1 MKQMNYENGIKT
13 LMELETAMERAA
25 QNAAFDLE
33 RDMAKKIKKHASP
46 CCFRNS
52 DDTCGI
58 KRALKIS
65 VFNSKCCSDAGNC
78 GFWQA
83 ARGF

>member
-1 MKQMNYENGIKT
+1 MANENGLKSLIEVEEA
-13 LMELETAMERAA
+13 LERAA
-25 QNAAFDLE
+25 QKAAFDLE

-58 KRALKIS
+58 KRALGCS
-65 VFNSKCCSDAGNC
+65 AFLAKCCSDAGEC
-78 GFWQA
+78 GFWRD

>member
-1 MKQMNYENGIKT
+1 MANENGLKS
-13 LMELETAMERAA
+13 LYEVELALERAA
-25 QNAAFDLE
+25 QNAAFDIE
-33 RDMAKKIKKHASP
+33 RNMAKKIKKQASP

-58 KRALKIS
+58 KRALGLD
-65 VFNSKCCSDAGNC
+65 VLMSKCCSDAGNC
-78 GFWQA
+78 GYWRD